1 MKNIT
6 LYSLIF
12 TLLQSCIT
20 PKAIISSKS
29 SLNNNSAVFS
39 VNGAVLNNKKSFI
52 GITTQILSTGIGS
65 YFGYKYLPLVVG
77 FKDEKINSSSIGGA
91 VLGGIAGYGI
101 NNSINYIM
109 GENLKTPL
117 NQNNYNTW
125 KKSFDSN
132 NKFILVNSNYNSLE
146 FVEKQYESSYKV
158 LNLLDLKIFQTAFP
172 QSIYMSDKV
181 NQAINNFSRSSIE
194 SAIDLF
200 KNTTFKDK
208 LQDAFLAKSITT
220 FEIFDVINKYP
231 SLKLKA
237 EDKLFATLNDKDDI
251 LSFIKLYPETKY
263 KADLFKQI
271 TNNNNLFNSCSK
283 SELQNLLA
291 YFKIDDLKAKDKYIS
306 AIIEKTTSFSDISS
320 DLLRYPSHSAQIESK
335 AVDLIN
341 DLSTHYQFI
350 TKFPNSTYIHTYEDG
365 WIEPAVGKMITKKWD
380 ETSQKPSNFI
390 KVVFKSPKETYIGE
404 YYNGKKYGKGILDTT
419 PEDSKTK
426 VHYEGSFSNGEFNG
440 EGNYTFGDGTYT
452 SSSHICNISYSG
464 SFKNSL
470 FEGQGTASGILGDCY
485 SWFADNFAT
494 YTGGWKEGKFHGNG
508 RYTFGELWY
517 EGGFQKGAMS
527 GQGMLRFPNGIRVEG
542 PWKDHNPN
550 GRMHLFKF
558 TLGGLIREDEYINAY
573 NIKDLSAGESNL
585 IDKWESSRRKSND
598 DAEERRKKEEEEDE
612 RQEAIEAYKEN
623 EEYIKDCS
631 LDINKSLKKAT
642 YKEEGIFN
650 DCPCIFYEDPSF
662 LGYRLILRENKDSE
676 WYFKVTAL
684 LNFEGWQG
692 PYVSKSE
699 MLRVI
704 CEKIK

>member
-1 MKNIT
+1 MKYII
-6 LYSLIF
+6 LILF
-12 TLLQSCIT
+12 SFFLLSCIKNSHTYT
-20 PKAIISSKS
+20 PEQY
-29 SLNNNSAVFS
+29 NNNIALVKING
-39 VNGAVLNNKKSFI
+39 VNVKKKQS
-52 GITTQILSTGIGS
+52 ILGHIIQASSMLVGG
-65 YFGYKYLPLVVG
+65 YAGYKVSPLITNYKTDG
-77 FKDEKINSSSIGGA
+77 IANKSTIGGA
-91 VLGGIAGYGI
+91 GIGAFIGFGI
-101 NNSINYIM
+101 NNSINQLM
-109 GENLKTPL
+109 GRGKVYDL
-117 NQNNYNTW
+117 NTNSKEFNIWEGQFN
-125 KKSFDSN
+125 KKSNYAFIGNGDNWLYLDKTKESTFRISN
-132 NKFILVNSNYNSLE
+132 LE
-146 FVEKQYESSYKV
+146 
-158 LNLLDLKIFQTAFP
+158 DLKIFQTAFP

-181 NQAINNFSRSSIE
+181 NQAINNFARSSIE
-194 SAIDLF
+194 SAIDLY

-208 LQDAFLAKSITT
+208 LQDAFLAKSIAT

-237 EDKLFATLNDKDDI
+237 EDKLFGTLNDKDDI

-291 YFKIDDLKAKDKYIS
+291 YFKIDDLKAKDNYIS

-365 WIEPAVGKMITKKWD
+365 WLEPAVGKIITKKWD

-390 KVVFKSPKETYIGE
+390 KVVFKSPKETYLGE

-452 SSSHICNISYSG
+452 GSSHVCNVTYSG

-485 SWFADNFAT
+485 SWFADNYAT

-558 TLGGLIREDEYINAY
+558 TLGGLIREDDYINAY

-662 LGYRLILRENKDSE
+662 LGYRLILKENKDNE